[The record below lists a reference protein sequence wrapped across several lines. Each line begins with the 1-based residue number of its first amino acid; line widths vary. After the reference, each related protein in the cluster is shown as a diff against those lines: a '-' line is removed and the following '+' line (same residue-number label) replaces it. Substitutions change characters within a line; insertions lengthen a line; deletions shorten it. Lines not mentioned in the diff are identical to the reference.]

1 MSVQRERMV
10 EELLADERSPVGLFD
25 RQAPNSP
32 AEFPA
37 IAYDYAYDRDRHG
50 NQLDGEGI
58 LDSIEVVGGKTLNGS
73 VDTSGAKNAA
83 LPILFST
90 LLADGTHTFEN
101 VPELMDINSTEALL
115 QALNCKTERD
125 GKSMQVTVARPEK
138 MEAPYDLVR
147 KMRASILCLGP
158 LLARY
163 GEARVSLPGG
173 CAIGSRPIDLHVQTM
188 QRLGAEIEI
197 EAGYVIAK
205 TKRLQGDRLL
215 FEKVTVGGT
224 ENALMA
230 AVLARGTTVIEN
242 AAKEPEVVDLVHYL
256 RAMGAKI
263 KGEGTSVITIE
274 GVDELSPASHR
285 IVPDRIEAGTL
296 LLAGAITGGRVTV
309 TNCVPTHLQALMD
322 KLHDC
327 GFTVSSDASS
337 VTVEA
342 LDEWVSADVSTAPHP
357 GFPTD
362 LQAQFMALMT
372 QAQGTSVVTE
382 GIFENRFMHVQEL
395 VRLGAN
401 ITPMAQVSIVRGNPG
416 HLSGAK
422 VMATDLRASAS
433 LILAG
438 LRASGKTSVG
448 RIYHL
453 DRGYE
458 HLERKLASLGAD
470 IKRVA

>member
-1 MSVQRERMV
+1 
-10 EELLADERSPVGLFD
+10 
-25 RQAPNSP
+25 
-32 AEFPA
+32 
-37 IAYDYAYDRDRHG
+37 
-50 NQLDGEGI
+50 
-58 LDSIEVVGGKTLNGS
+58 LDSIAVVGGKTLNGS
-73 VDTSGAKNAA
+73 VDASGSKNAA

-90 LLADGTHTFEN
+90 LLADGVHRFEN
-101 VPELMDINSTEALL
+101 VPQLMDINSTEALL
-115 QALNCKTERD
+115 RALNCETARD
-125 GKSMQVTVARPEK
+125 GHSMQVTVARPEK
-138 MEAPYDLVR
+138 MEAHYDLVR

-197 EAGYVIAK
+197 EAGYVLAK
-205 TKRLQGDRLL
+205 TKRLQGDRIL
-215 FEKVTVGGT
+215 FDRVTVGGT

-230 AVLARGTTVIEN
+230 AVLARGTTEIEN
-242 AAKEPEVVDLVHYL
+242 AAKEPEVVDLVRYL

-263 KGEGTSVITIE
+263 EGEGSSVITID
-274 GVDELSPASHR
+274 GVDELSPASHT
-285 IVPDRIEAGTL
+285 IVADRIEAGTL
-296 LLAGAITGGRVTV
+296 LIAGAITGGRVTV
-309 TNCVPTHLQALMD
+309 SKCVPAHLQSLID
-322 KLHDC
+322 KMRDC
-327 GFTVSSDASS
+327 GFSLQLDENSI
-337 VTVEA
+337 TVEA
-342 LDEWVSADVSTAPHP
+342 ADEWTSTDMATAPYP
-357 GFPTD
+357 AFPTD

-372 QAQGTSVVTE
+372 QARGTSVITE

-416 HLSGAK
+416 ELSGAK
-422 VMATDLRASAS
+422 VMATDLRASAC

-438 LRASGKTSVG
+438 LVASGTTMVN

-458 HLERKLASLGAD
+458 HLERKLAGLGAD
-470 IKRVA
+470 IERVA

>member
-1 MSVQRERMV
+1 M
-10 EELLADERSPVGLFD
+10 
-25 RQAPNSP
+25 
-32 AEFPA
+32 
-37 IAYDYAYDRDRHG
+37 
-50 NQLDGEGI
+50 
-58 LDSIEVVGGKTLNGS
+58 DSIAVVGGKTLNGS
-73 VDTSGAKNAA
+73 VNASGSKNAA

-90 LLADGTHTFEN
+90 LLADGVHRFEN
-101 VPELMDINSTEALL
+101 VPQLMDINSTEALL
-115 QALNCKTERD
+115 RALNCETVRD
-125 GKSMQVTVARPEK
+125 GHSMQVTVARPEK
-138 MEAPYDLVR
+138 MEAHYDLVR

-197 EAGYVIAK
+197 EAGYVLAK
-205 TKRLQGDRLL
+205 TKRLQGDRIL
-215 FEKVTVGGT
+215 FDRVTVGGT

-230 AVLARGTTVIEN
+230 AVLARGTTEIEN

-263 KGEGTSVITIE
+263 EGEGSSVITID
-274 GVDELSPASHR
+274 GVDELSPASHT
-285 IVPDRIEAGTL
+285 IVADRIEAGTL
-296 LLAGAITGGRVTV
+296 LIAGAITGGRVTV
-309 TNCVPTHLQALMD
+309 SKCVPAHLQSLID
-322 KLHDC
+322 KMRDC
-327 GFTVSSDASS
+327 GFSLQSDENSI
-337 VTVEA
+337 TVEA
-342 LDEWVSADVSTAPHP
+342 ADEWTSTDMATAPYP
-357 GFPTD
+357 AFPTD

-372 QAQGTSVVTE
+372 QAHGTSVITE

-416 HLSGAK
+416 ELSGAK
-422 VMATDLRASAS
+422 VMATDLRASAC

-438 LRASGKTSVG
+438 LVASGTTMVN

-458 HLERKLASLGAD
+458 HLERKLARLGAD
-470 IKRVA
+470 IERVA

>member
-1 MSVQRERMV
+1 VS
-10 EELLADERSPVGLFD
+10 
-25 RQAPNSP
+25 
-32 AEFPA
+32 
-37 IAYDYAYDRDRHG
+37 
-50 NQLDGEGI
+50 
-58 LDSIEVVGGKTLNGS
+58 
-73 VDTSGAKNAA
+73 
-83 LPILFST
+83 
-90 LLADGTHTFEN
+90 
-101 VPELMDINSTEALL
+101 
-115 QALNCKTERD
+115 
-125 GKSMQVTVARPEK
+125 RPQK
-138 MEAPYDLVR
+138 MEAHYDLVR

-188 QRLGAEIEI
+188 QRLGAVIEI
-197 EAGYVIAK
+197 EAGYVLAK
-205 TKRLQGDRLL
+205 AKRLQGDRIL
-215 FEKVTVGGT
+215 FDRVTVGGT

-256 RAMGAKI
+256 QAMGAKI
-263 KGEGTSVITIE
+263 EGEGSSVITID
-274 GVDELSPASHR
+274 GVDELSPASHN
-285 IVPDRIEAGTL
+285 IVADRIEAGTL
-296 LLAGAITGGRVTV
+296 LIAGAITGGRVTV
-309 TNCVPTHLQALMD
+309 NKCVPAHLQSLID
-322 KLHDC
+322 KMRDC
-327 GFTVSSDASS
+327 GFSLQLDESSM
-337 VTVEA
+337 TVEPA
-342 LDEWVSADVSTAPHP
+342 DEWTSTDMATAPYP
-357 GFPTD
+357 AFPTD

-372 QAQGTSVVTE
+372 QARGTSVITE

-416 HLSGAK
+416 ELSGAK

-438 LRASGKTSVG
+438 LVASGTTMVN

-458 HLERKLASLGAD
+458 HLERKLAGLGAD
-470 IKRVA
+470 IERVA